1 MLRTG
6 AGAGVTATPTPNHQR
21 RGTCGIRQGLP
32 FAQLRPAL
40 LALGGWRGRRRP
52 RVTGTAEKTS
62 WNPQSRDLRGHSAP
76 PQGLALEPAPQGRGW
91 ERAPLGLLC
100 GCRAP
105 ALGWR
110 EAVFLHERKSSPS
123 GAPGSTGRSAPPPR
137 GDGNRKDATVW
148 GFNIPNGKNTRK
160 LYSIFPV
167 KVIIL
172 HRTKKSKKHAGS
184 ERRPASGAAEAGD
197 AVQLLSG
204 VLFSVC
210 FRGLASVRPLSS
222 H

>member
-1 MLRTG
+1 MATPPRRRAWPWNLLPR
-6 AGAGVTATPTPNHQR
+6 AGAGN
-21 RGTCGIRQGLP
+21 G
-32 FAQLRPAL
+32 RPWACSV
-40 LALGGWRGRRRP
+40 AAGRRPWGGGRLCSF
-52 RVTGTAEKTS
+52 TNGKA
-62 WNPQSRDLRGHSAP
+62 AP
-76 PQGLALEPAPQGRGW
+76 LGRPAPQGAR
-91 ERAPLGLLC
+91 
-100 GCRAP
+100 
-105 ALGWR
+105 
-110 EAVFLHERKSSPS
+110 
-123 GAPGSTGRSAPPPR
+123 PPR

>member
-1 MLRTG
+1 M
-6 AGAGVTATPTPNHQR
+6 
-21 RGTCGIRQGLP
+21 
-32 FAQLRPAL
+32 
-40 LALGGWRGRRRP
+40 
-52 RVTGTAEKTS
+52 
-62 WNPQSRDLRGHSAP
+62 
-76 PQGLALEPAPQGRGW
+76 
-91 ERAPLGLLC
+91 
-100 GCRAP
+100 
-105 ALGWR
+105 
-110 EAVFLHERKSSPS
+110 FLHERKSSPS
-123 GAPGSTGRSAPPPR
+123 GAPGSTGRSAPPR

-184 ERRPASGAAEAGD
+184 ERRPASGPAEAGD

-210 FRGLASVRPLSS
+210 FRGLTSVRPLSS